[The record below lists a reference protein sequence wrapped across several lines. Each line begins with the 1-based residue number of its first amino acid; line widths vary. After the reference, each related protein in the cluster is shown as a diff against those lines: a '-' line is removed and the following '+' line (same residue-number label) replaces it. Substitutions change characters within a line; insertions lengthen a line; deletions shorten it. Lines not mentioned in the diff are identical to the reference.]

1 MNITVNYDL
10 KTFFNN
16 TKNIEDVKT
25 NCTLEDVKKVFRFL
39 KTNFNI
45 TISINNTVIYW
56 DSINDFNNEVLT
68 IKKYEDIN
76 YFSYDI
82 EQMSFNKCKNQ
93 YYKLFK

>member
-1 MNITVNYDL
+1 MTITVNYDL

-16 TKNIEDVKT
+16 TKDIEDVKT

-39 KTNFNI
+39 KTKFNI

-56 DSINDFNNEVLT
+56 DSTDDFNNEVLT

-76 YFSYDI
+76 CFSYDI
-82 EQMSFNKCKNQ
+82 EKTSFNKCKNQ